1 MKSYLSD
8 RHQLVEI
15 QGFQS
20 DIIPHPPTSIIQGS
34 VGSCILFNIFVMDIP
49 QVLHPHDP
57 HTPKEEARCPN
68 GTTIGFV
75 DDQSLRISG
84 SNRQMVQ
91 NQAQISVDRLES
103 HLTSNKLKFNK
114 DKSNIIL
121 VAKPSI
127 QKEGIQIQAAGKIIQ
142 SKQSLKLLGIVLS
155 DDMKFNK
162 QVNIMIGQLTN
173 RLISIRQISKY
184 ASSKTIKNHLSI
196 YLVEKNLLCYP
207 IVWLASRFLS
217 QKNPNHHP
225 PSCKVGPWT

>member
-1 MKSYLSD
+1 
-8 RHQLVEI
+8 
-15 QGFQS
+15 
-20 DIIPHPPTSIIQGS
+20 
-34 VGSCILFNIFVMDIP
+34 
-49 QVLHPHDP
+49 
-57 HTPKEEARCPN
+57 
-68 GTTIGFV
+68 
-75 DDQSLRISG
+75 
-84 SNRQMVQ
+84 MVQ

-142 SKQSLKLLGIVLS
+142 SKQSFKLLGIVLS

-184 ASSKTIKNHLSI
+184 ASSKTIKTVLFYIITQNSI
-196 YLVEKNLLCYP
+196 ILLLLLLLYFYKM
-207 IVWLASRFLS
+207 VSRKLI
-217 QKNPNHHP
+217 
-225 PSCKVGPWT
+225 